1 MTSSAHD
8 VGAVADFE
16 VGRPTRVEI
25 EGRGFVVVNAGTE
38 FHVARDVCPHQGA
51 RLSAGLCKGEVR
63 AEAVGGPVEYRTD
76 GRMLLQC
83 AWHGWIFDL
92 SSGRALADPDR
103 ARVRVYPVRVADGR
117 VLVQLGSA

>member
-38 FHVARDVCPHQGA
+38 FHIARDVCPHQGA

-63 AEAVGGPVEYRTD
+63 AEAVGGPVEYRTG
-76 GRMLLQC
+76 GRTLLQC

-92 SSGRALADPDR
+92 SSGRALADPNR

-117 VLVQLGSA
+117 VLVQLA

>member
-25 EGRGFVVVNAGTE
+25 EGRGFVVVNAGAE

>member
-25 EGRGFVVVNAGTE
+25 EGRGFVVVNAGTG
-38 FHVARDVCPHQGA
+38 VSCIARDVCRAPGGA
-51 RLSAGLCKGEVR
+51 PVRLASVR
-63 AEAVGGPVEYRTD
+63 ARCVPRRLAVPVEYRTG
-76 GRMLLQC
+76 GRTLLQC
-83 AWHGWIFDL
+83 AVARLDL
-92 SSGRALADPDR
+92 TIMSSGRALADPER

-117 VLVQLGSA
+117 VLL

>member
-63 AEAVGGPVEYRTD
+63 AEAVGGPVEYRTG
-76 GRMLLQC
+76 GRTLLQC

-92 SSGRALADPDR
+92 SSGRALADPNR

-117 VLVQLGSA
+117 VLVQLA

>member
-51 RLSAGLCKGEVR
+51 RLSAGRCKGEVR
-63 AEAVGGPVEYRTD
+63 AEAVGGPVEYRTG
-76 GRMLLQC
+76 GRTLLQC

-92 SSGRALADPDR
+92 SSGRALADPNR

-117 VLVQLGSA
+117 VLVSLA

>member
-1 MTSSAHD
+1 MTLSAHD

-16 VGRPTRVEI
+16 VGRPSRVEI
-25 EGRGFVVVNAGTE
+25 EGRGFVVVNAGAE

-63 AEAVGGPVEYRTD
+63 AEAVGAPVEYRTD

-103 ARVRVYPVRVADGR
+103 ARVRVYTVRVADGR
-117 VLVQLGSA
+117 VLVQLA

>member
-63 AEAVGGPVEYRTD
+63 AEAVGGPVEYRTG
-76 GRMLLQC
+76 GRTLLQC

-92 SSGRALADPDR
+92 SSGRASGRSEPRAGARLSGPGGGRPR
-103 ARVRVYPVRVADGR
+103 ARPSLA
-117 VLVQLGSA
+117 

>member
-1 MTSSAHD
+1 MHD

-38 FHVARDVCPHQGA
+38 FHAARDVCPHQGA
-51 RLSAGLCKGEVR
+51 RLSSGRCKGEVQ
-63 AEAVGGPVEYRTD
+63 AAAVGAQVEYRTD
-76 GRMLLQC
+76 GRTLLQC

-92 SSGRALADPDR
+92 SSGRSLADPER
-103 ARVRVYPVRVADGR
+103 ARVRVYPVQVADGR
-117 VLVQLGSA
+117 VLVNLA

>member
-63 AEAVGGPVEYRTD
+63 AEAVGGPVEYRTG
-76 GRMLLQC
+76 GRTLLQC

-92 SSGRALADPDR
+92 SSGRALADPNR

-117 VLVQLGSA
+117 VLLSLA